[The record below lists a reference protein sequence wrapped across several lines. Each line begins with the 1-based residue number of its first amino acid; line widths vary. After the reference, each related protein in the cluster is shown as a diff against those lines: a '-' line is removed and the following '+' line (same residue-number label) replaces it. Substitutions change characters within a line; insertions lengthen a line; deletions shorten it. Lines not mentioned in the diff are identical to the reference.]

1 MGAGPG
7 SEAGAPEL
15 AAALRGGLQALKL
28 VPDDAQ
34 LGTLLRYLRLLG
46 RWNRAYNLTA
56 VRDPLDMVRRHL
68 LDSAT
73 ALPYLHGLSV
83 LDAGSGAGLPGL
95 PLAVLNPDRQFTLL
109 DSAGKKTSF
118 LAHVV
123 AELRL
128 ANVMVVRQ
136 RAELHVPGQPYDT
149 VICRAFAD
157 LAGFVHSCGSL
168 AAAGGRLVAMKGR
181 YPEAELAA
189 VPVGWRAS
197 EIARVAL
204 PGLER
209 QRHIVVLERLDD

>member
-1 MGAGPG
+1 M
-7 SEAGAPEL
+7 
-15 AAALRGGLQALKL
+15 AAALRDGLLALDI
-28 VPDDAQ
+28 PASSGQRD
-34 LGTLLRYLRLLG
+34 TLLRYIALLA

-56 VRDPLDMVRRHL
+56 IRAPRDMVRRHL

-73 ALPYLHGLSV
+73 ALPWLHGLSV

-95 PLAVLNPDRQFTLL
+95 VLAVLAPRRQFTLL
-109 DSAGKKTSF
+109 DSAGKKIRF
-118 LAHVV
+118 LRHVV

-128 ANVMVVRQ
+128 ANVTVVRQ
-136 RAELHVPGQPYDT
+136 RAEAHEPGQPYDT

-189 VPVGWRAS
+189 LPAGWPAG
-197 EIARVAL
+197 EVARVQV